1 MMTPRRS
8 FLSTFTVAGGGM
20 AAAVIGS
27 TIFKGGREGGAS
39 FFLPS
44 PVRAEGEKARR
55 PAKGEIDSLL
65 EMSEEELWPEVD
77 PPYVKSDFARL
88 DETDDGLFYDA
99 PKVGRRGG
107 GANGWRK
114 YAYSLTDA
122 PSLSPFFSSFLS
134 PSFS

>member
-1 MMTPRRS
+1 
-8 FLSTFTVAGGGM
+8 M

>member
-1 MMTPRRS
+1 
-8 FLSTFTVAGGGM
+8 M

-27 TIFKGGREGGAS
+27 TLFKGGREGGAS

-55 PAKGEIDSLL
+55 PAKGEIDGLL

-88 DETDDGLFYDA
+88 DETDDGLFYDETDDGLFYDA
-99 PKVGRRGG
+99 PKVGRREGRG
-107 GANGWRK
+107 EGWRK
-114 YAYSLTDA
+114 YAYSFYSLTDA
-122 PSLSPFFSSFLS
+122 PSLSPFFPSFLS
-134 PSFS
+134 ASFS